1 MHCPI
6 CLSKNTK
13 VLDSRLV
20 ADGLAIRRRRE
31 CERCNYRFSTYEEME
46 ILNLTVIKRDGRR
59 ESYSQEKLIKGIKR
73 ALEKRPYTQDA
84 FKKLISQMERD
95 IQKKRKDE
103 ITSSDLGEIVVR
115 HLKKFDQIAYVRFAS
130 VYYSFSDLTSFQ
142 KAVSNLII
150 KKQKSKKK

>member
-84 FKKLISQMERD
+84 FKK
-95 IQKKRKDE
+95 
-103 ITSSDLGEIVVR
+103 
-115 HLKKFDQIAYVRFAS
+115 
-130 VYYSFSDLTSFQ
+130 
-142 KAVSNLII
+142 
-150 KKQKSKKK
+150 